1 MTESSRVIAKRALDT
16 GLIDRRS
23 YGVLT
28 DGKVTS
34 EDIEIARRTM
44 KKTGNN
50 PTAQQLFKAT
60 MREGEAKLE
69 RQMADP
75 NHEDKFYNDAEY
87 NEAFM
92 LLYRSVHGRSA
103 LEPR

>member
-1 MTESSRVIAKRALDT
+1 MTESSRILAKRALDS
-16 GLIDRRS
+16 GLIDQKK

-34 EDIEIARRTM
+34 EDIEISRRLV
-44 KKTGNN
+44 KANRSN
-50 PTAQQLFKAT
+50 PTAQALFKAT
-60 MREGEAKLE
+60 MREGDAKLE
-69 RQMADP
+69 RQMKDP

-92 LLYRSVHGRSA
+92 LLYRSVRGRSA
-103 LEPR
+103 LEPL